1 MSSVIKYVAPQVI
14 INGLIVEILFEKV
27 KIFDIVGDLTRA
39 EALLIVKY
47 LHAEAFISGDSIVLE
62 IVTDKNI

>member
-1 MSSVIKYVAPQVI
+1 
-14 INGLIVEILFEKV
+14 
-27 KIFDIVGDLTRA
+27 
-39 EALLIVKY
+39 VKY